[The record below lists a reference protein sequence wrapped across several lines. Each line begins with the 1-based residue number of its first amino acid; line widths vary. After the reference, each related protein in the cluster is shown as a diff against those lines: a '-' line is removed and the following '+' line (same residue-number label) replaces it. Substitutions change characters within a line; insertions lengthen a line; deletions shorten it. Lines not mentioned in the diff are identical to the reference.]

1 MLSLSLTLQEI
12 YFFRMSFLIRRAQ
25 EHGFDLINIEDE
37 SNGTVISLLP
47 GFGAILYALT
57 VLTPGGSTFNVI
69 DNYSDPAEL
78 KRDLAR
84 SFKGPKLSPF
94 PCRIRDGIYQFEGKT
109 HHFSRLFGDGT
120 AIHGLI
126 FDKPFSVIEEA
137 TDDHSGTVALEY
149 SYKKEDPGYPFDYDC
164 QVSYILHPESI
175 LEVVT
180 SVTNLDKTVIPIA
193 DGWHPYFQLGGK
205 IDDWRLQFYS
215 EAMLEFDAKLIP
227 TGKLLQ
233 YNAFETPRLIGDTFL
248 DNCFSL
254 KPDLVSPACEIYH
267 PATGLTVAF
276 FPDASYPYLQI
287 YTPPARTSIAVE
299 NLSGAPDCFN
309 NRMGLILLPPGHS
322 QIFTV
327 RYKVS
332 FG

>member
-1 MLSLSLTLQEI
+1 
-12 YFFRMSFLIRRAQ
+12 
-25 EHGFDLINIEDE
+25 
-37 SNGTVISLLP
+37 
-47 GFGAILYALT
+47 
-57 VLTPGGSTFNVI
+57 
-69 DNYSDPAEL
+69 
-78 KRDLAR
+78 
-84 SFKGPKLSPF
+84 
-94 PCRIRDGIYQFEGKT
+94 
-109 HHFSRLFGDGT
+109 
-120 AIHGLI
+120 
-126 FDKPFSVIEEA
+126 
-137 TDDHSGTVALEY
+137 
-149 SYKKEDPGYPFDYDC
+149 
-164 QVSYILHPESI
+164 
-175 LEVVT
+175 
-180 SVTNLDKTVIPIA
+180 VTNLGKTVIPIA